1 LYQSAGTEGVFTV
14 VVVVVAGVVGV
25 VMVFA
30 GALDVADAQPFCSD
44 AGVGTGET

>member
-14 VVVVVAGVVGV
+14 VVVVVAV